1 LTEAIRRRPYSVV
14 LFDEI
19 EKAHPDVFH
28 VLLQVIEDGRLTDS
42 KGRMVDMRNCVVIMT
57 SNVGA
62 DLIWK
67 ESMGFK
73 PEGMAAAAAYD
84 YEAMKERVTEE
95 LKRTFRPEF
104 LNRVD
109 EIIVFH
115 SLNEEH
121 MKRIVGLMLKSV
133 AKRIAEYGLYL
144 EFTDTAKDLLVKKGY
159 DQMYGARP
167 LRRVIQRMVEDRL
180 SEEML
185 QGGIKDG
192 DVVTVDAAGDSLTFS
207 IKQTPAPVASK
218 L

>member
-1 LTEAIRRRPYSVV
+1 
-14 LFDEI
+14 
-19 EKAHPDVFH
+19 

-42 KGRMVDMRNCVVIMT
+42 KGRTVDLRNCVVIMT

-62 DLIWK
+62 NLIRK
-67 ESMGFK
+67 ESRMGFK
-73 PEGMAAAAAYD
+73 PESAVTAAAYD

-115 SLNEEH
+115 SLDEEH
-121 MKRIVGLMLKSV
+121 IHRIVGLMLKSV

-144 EFTDTAKDLLVKKGY
+144 EFTDTAKDLLARKGY

-167 LRRVIQRMVEDRL
+167 LRRVIQRLVEDRL

-185 QGGIKDG
+185 QGRIKDG
-192 DVVTVDAAGDSLTFS
+192 DVVTVDADGDSLTFS
-207 IKQTPAPVASK
+207 IKQSTAPAAAK
-218 L
+218 